1 VRWPWHHKHRAKKN
15 IAAVAQTIQGIQLSS
30 SAVGSAIPLVYGQA
44 RVAARLIHYK
54 KLTLGTQISGG
65 PSVGSDDP
73 NNAAIAM
80 ALCEGPVAGVLKA
93 FDDKDQTDYVMDIF
107 LPGTDFTPGTTTAL
121 TLRQAP
127 IVGSVFQTYPIQGG
141 GLAIASVVGSVVN
154 FTAPIPFGTTAVVLS
169 YQVTGSLAAHGFVTF
184 LGTLSQAAWSFLTTN
199 YPSEAVPYELTA
211 YMANPS
217 WPVPNQQLANWSFE
231 VQALLQWGS
240 GIVDSNP
247 KDIVTDFLTDPNHG
261 VGFPSALLAS
271 LTNFRDYCTA
281 AGIFL
286 SPVYDTQ
293 APAAQHLQELLAVAN
308 SAFVW
313 SDGVLKIVPYGD
325 QNITGNGVTF
335 TANVTPLYNL
345 TDDDFIAGEG
355 EDPVHVTRRPQ
366 SDVFNMVQVEFDNRS
381 YQYNGDI
388 AEAKDQNSIELYG
401 LKPAPVI
408 KAPFIK
414 DPAVARLVAQLALQ
428 RQIYIRN
435 AYEFALPFRYV
446 LLEPM
451 DLVTLTDSNLGL
463 NQTTVRLTEVDENE
477 DGSFSCVAEE
487 WPFGVAT
494 AATYGSGSTTGITR
508 ATPVEKAPKMP
519 EITGSFDATG
529 QLILNLSADGRASKH
544 VYVVRTDRIP
554 TLSETRAGTLVSFAG
569 QSNIATGIVVLAGAS
584 VYIGDVAYNWSGGE
598 SPLATAVFKREGSGT
613 SAPPT
618 GSVVPLNTEA
628 NNTTRDLRFSA
639 TAGSGGGGTNLTYD
653 IRLKFG
659 FLPETS
665 IASGNGT
672 TLPRDLTVNR
682 DVEQSGA
689 GRFILTDTATGLVAI
704 VPFVVPSQRG
714 EVTTVGGILKHKRT
728 VNFTDGDN
736 AAAGDPSDTTGR
748 TFTTGSK
755 ESGGKEVRRLL
766 AKTLP
771 GDPDNADSVLA
782 GLVRRV
788 PLLGGTDSSGNVDL
802 GGSAWVNRHLGNV
815 SDDAGS
821 DRRAA
826 TANQKTGGDRAA
838 ATIDSGNIVITTGM
852 DLARAYTNKHLGN
865 VPDDAGSDRRAATAA
880 QKVGGDAANIGM
892 YSSGHVRAGRFL
904 PPVSLAGGWS
914 RLVVSNANRNDMATT
929 NITSSGHTVSVG
941 SFGCVISDDGNVE
954 KFLSFTGSTCT
965 DIATGLNY
973 IYTNDAAN
981 GSDWAGGAVT
991 YFCTTAQAFMCQ
1003 SASVMYVGKITTT
1016 AGSVGSGTTGGPIC
1030 VAPET
1035 MILVC
1040 DRYGRVLYEKRAD
1053 QLRAGD
1059 YVWTR
1064 QDRGA
1069 PKMGAFQ
1076 VIEAA
1081 AHPFEVR
1088 SRIIFEDGRVMRCS
1102 AMHKLA
1108 LMNGRWSEAQFLSRG
1123 ERVLGSP
1130 VGRVEHVHRMFD
1142 IGPVVRIKVRGAR
1155 TYISNGLLSHNSK
1168 AF

>member
-1 VRWPWHHKHRAKKN
+1 MRVDGTPRLPDAMAEKHPRLVPGDVVIIGTDQYTDYEPSTQTPIAGPIAIRGVVVRVGAEGRDLSIFVAGLIDNVQQIKGGNAGLLTGLGVIPQPPTLSASFDAAGQLIINSSGDFAVASQKIAWATGATPSAATVRAAAPIAQQLVSGLATGSFYPAGTTVF
-15 IAAVAQTIQGIQLSS
+15 IAA
-30 SAVGSAIPLVYGQA
+30 
-44 RVAARLIHYK
+44 
-54 KLTLGTQISGG
+54 
-65 PSVGSDDP
+65 
-73 NNAAIAM
+73 
-80 ALCEGPVAGVLKA
+80 
-93 FDDKDQTDYVMDIF
+93 F
-107 LPGTDFTPGTTTAL
+107 
-121 TLRQAP
+121 
-127 IVGSVFQTYPIQGG
+127 
-141 GLAIASVVGSVVN
+141 
-154 FTAPIPFGTTAVVLS
+154 
-169 YQVTGSLAAHGFVTF
+169 
-184 LGTLSQAAWSFLTTN
+184 
-199 YPSEAVPYELTA
+199 A
-211 YMANPS
+211 YN
-217 WPVPNQQLANWSFE
+217 
-231 VQALLQWGS
+231 
-240 GIVDSNP
+240 
-247 KDIVTDFLTDPNHG
+247 
-261 VGFPSALLAS
+261 
-271 LTNFRDYCTA
+271 
-281 AGIFL
+281 
-286 SPVYDTQ
+286 
-293 APAAQHLQELLAVAN
+293 
-308 SAFVW
+308 
-313 SDGVLKIVPYGD
+313 
-325 QNITGNGVTF
+325 GNGVES
-335 TANVTPLYNL
+335 TP
-345 TDDDFIAGEG
+345 IAAI
-355 EDPVHVTRRPQ
+355 
-366 SDVFNMVQVEFDNRS
+366 S
-381 YQYNGDI
+381 
-388 AEAKDQNSIELYG
+388 
-401 LKPAPVI
+401 
-408 KAPFIK
+408 
-414 DPAVARLVAQLALQ
+414 VARQ
-428 RQIYIRN
+428 
-435 AYEFALPFRYV
+435 
-446 LLEPM
+446 
-451 DLVTLTDSNLGL
+451 
-463 NQTTVRLTEVDENE
+463 
-477 DGSFSCVAEE
+477 
-487 WPFGVAT
+487 
-494 AATYGSGSTTGITR
+494 
-508 ATPVEKAPKMP
+508 
-519 EITGSFDATG
+519 
-529 QLILNLSADGRASKH
+529 
-544 VYVVRTDRIP
+544 
-554 TLSETRAGTLVSFAG
+554 
-569 QSNIATGIVVLAGAS
+569 
-584 VYIGDVAYNWSGGE
+584 
-598 SPLATAVFKREGSGT
+598 GSGT
-613 SAPPT
+613 SAPPS
-618 GSVVPLNTEA
+618 GSVLPLNTEA
-628 NNTTRDLRFSA
+628 NNTTRDLRFLA
-639 TAGSGGGGTNLTYD
+639 NAGSGGGGANLTYD

-665 IASGNGT
+665 IASGNGL

-689 GRFILTDTATGLVAI
+689 GRYILTDTATGLVAVI
-704 VPFVVPSQRG
+704 PFVVPSQRG

-728 VNFTDGDN
+728 VNYTDGDN

-755 ESGGKEVRRLL
+755 ESGLKEVRRLL

-771 GDPDNADSVLA
+771 ADPDNADSVLA
-782 GLVRRV
+782 GLLRRV
-788 PLLGGTDSSGNVDL
+788 PLLGGTDSSGNIDL
-802 GGSAWVNRHLGNV
+802 AGAAWVNRHLGNV
-815 SDDAGS
+815 PDDAGS

-865 VPDDAGSDRRAATAA
+865 VPDDAGSDRRAATANQKTGGDRAATAIDGGNVVVAGSVDFSRGYTNKHLGNVPDDAGSDRRAATAA
-880 QKVGGDAANIGM
+880 QKTGGDAANIGM
-892 YSSGHVRAGRFL
+892 YSTGHVRAGRFL

-929 NITSSGHTVSVG
+929 NITSSGHTVSIG

-1016 AGSVGSGTTGGPIC
+1016 AGAVASGSTGGPIC

-1088 SRIIFEDGRVMRCS
+1088 SRIIFEDGRMIRCS

-1108 LMNGRWSEAQFLSRG
+1108 LMSGRWSEAQFLSRG

-1155 TYISNGLLSHNSK
+1155 TYISNGLLSHNTK